1 MVEYGQ
7 GVGQATGQGGG
18 GRGTQLGGGAGDV
31 GGQAVDALNDVVQ
44 RVVALPPEVLVIAA
58 IAILA
63 GLVVLR
69 RAF

>member
-7 GVGQATGQGGG
+7 GVSQSTGQGGG
-18 GRGTQLGGGAGDV
+18 GHGTQLGGGAGDL

-44 RVVALPPEVLVIAA
+44 RVVALPPEVLVVAT

-63 GLVVLR
+63 GLVILR

>member
-7 GVGQATGQGGG
+7 GVGQASGQGGG
-18 GRGTQLGGGAGDV
+18 GQGTQLGGGAGDV

-44 RVVALPPEVLVIAA
+44 RVVALPPEVLVVAA

-63 GLVVLR
+63 GLVILR